1 MSRHILAAIS
11 HLPQLKG
18 SLRHTAQRLAYY
30 ADGTGHVAKS
40 FSYLAAD
47 LHVSLSTTKRH
58 IPKLIE
64 QGIIEKTTT
73 RISRWRCGINSYQFA
88 KWVLALLPKRADSG
102 SMSQKQA
109 EREKP
114 SSRAREK
121 PPRTPEERWWYAT
134 YAATHGLGYG
144 GTRSP

>member
-64 QGIIEKTTT
+64 RGPPGGDID
-73 RISRWRCGINSYQFA
+73 G
-88 KWVLALLPKRADSG
+88 LAIVC
-102 SMSQKQA
+102 
-109 EREKP
+109 
-114 SSRAREK
+114 
-121 PPRTPEERWWYAT
+121 
-134 YAATHGLGYG
+134 GLGLVLGCGVVYKG
-144 GTRSP
+144 GLYSETGGVASTPWPLVTHPLQQGM